1 MEDQKIVD
9 DLREYSQGAI
19 DLNVEDLH
27 LNEPQRFNNNQRRQN
42 NQRRPLNNQRR
53 KPQQR

>member
-19 DLNVEDLH
+19 DLKVEDLH